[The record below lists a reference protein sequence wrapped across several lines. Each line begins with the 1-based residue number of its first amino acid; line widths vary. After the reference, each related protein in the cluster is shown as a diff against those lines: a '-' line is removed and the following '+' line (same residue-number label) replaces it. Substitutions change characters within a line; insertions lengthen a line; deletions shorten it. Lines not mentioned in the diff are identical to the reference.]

1 MDGRSDGKSAGILE
15 ASPEGLVDGSSEGI
29 LDGASDGLSDRM
41 SDGFWDGSRMVA
53 LMESR
58 KVDGKLVQKVWVERI
73 GW

>member
-1 MDGRSDGKSAGILE
+1 MKGILG
-15 ASPEGLVDGSSEGI
+15 AAPEGIVDRSTEGI

-41 SDGFWDGSRMVA
+41 SDGFWDGKGRMVA